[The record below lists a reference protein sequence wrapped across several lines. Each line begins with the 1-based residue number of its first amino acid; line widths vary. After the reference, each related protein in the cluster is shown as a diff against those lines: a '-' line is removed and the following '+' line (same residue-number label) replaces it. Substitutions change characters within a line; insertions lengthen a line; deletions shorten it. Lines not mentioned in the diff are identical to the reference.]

1 MGFERPFEEN
11 CMDHV
16 NMHHREKINIIGGPP
31 GLTTHTKLQR
41 KRPILLSSEEEETED
56 DMSFSLKKRRR
67 QKKKQKDYFKTLSE
81 AGSSSEMNPTSPR
94 RSSVSGRSSVSADN
108 PDSDI
113 SEEGYLTDTDLLSHL
128 LDKFYVDPGKTKYSV
143 TDGELKDYYAPVK
156 LKYMESRKQER
167 KLPTFLDLFNLGKFK
182 GRIH

>member
-31 GLTTHTKLQR
+31 GLTAHTKLHR
-41 KRPILLSSEEEETED
+41 KRPILLSSEEEDTED
-56 DMSFSLKKRRR
+56 DTSFSLKKRRR

-81 AGSSSEMNPTSPR
+81 AGSSSEINPTSPR

-128 LDKFYVDPGKTKYSV
+128 LDKFYVRPGKDNYYQIS
-143 TDGELKDYYAPVK
+143 DGDLKDFYAPVK
-156 LKYMESRKQER
+156 LKHMETRKQER
-167 KLPTFLDLFNLGKFK
+167 KLPTFLDLSNLGESE
-182 GRIH
+182 